1 LYLRAPGFENRK
13 FDKTI
18 SFDFRIRLTR
28 KTEPKHEPKPPQPN
42 AARHEMRPTDGDGM
56 RNEDDQWAKKIALS
70 R

>member
-1 LYLRAPGFENRK
+1 MYLLVSQSYLL
-13 FDKTI
+13 I
-18 SFDFRIRLTR
+18 SDFRIRLTR